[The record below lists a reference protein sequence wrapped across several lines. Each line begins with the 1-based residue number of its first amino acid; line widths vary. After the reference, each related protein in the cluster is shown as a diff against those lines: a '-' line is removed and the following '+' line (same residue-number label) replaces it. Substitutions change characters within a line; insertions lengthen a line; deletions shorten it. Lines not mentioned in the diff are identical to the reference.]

1 MADTKRL
8 KSTLATLLAD
18 NTSGDI
24 SAQDVRDVLES
35 FDLSRGACFWT
46 GYAATTMTLQ
56 GSGGP
61 GGTNYYRLQGTTT
74 TKVVNR
80 FTHASP
86 GRLTYTGPVQIK
98 ADFFAVV
105 SFTIAGGIGNN
116 NIGFEFAINGT
127 AQAPGYQLIEATLAG
142 GPRCIALLSEA
153 TLAPLDYVEIHVAN
167 ETAAGMTL
175 TPAAGVFQ
183 IQEMPLF

>member
-8 KSTLATLLAD
+8 KSSLATLLAD

-46 GYAATTMTLQ
+46 GYATTTMVLQ

-61 GGTNYYRLQGTTT
+61 GGTNYYRLLGTTT

-80 FTHASP
+80 FTHTSP
-86 GRLTYTGPVQIK
+86 GRLQYTGPVSIK
-98 ADFFAVV
+98 ADFFAVFSYSV
-105 SFTIAGGIGNN
+105 AGIGFN
-116 NIGFEFAINGT
+116 NIAFEFAINGT
-127 AQAPGYQLIEATLAG
+127 AQAPGYQVIYTALGTNVPHLVT
-142 GPRCIALLSEA
+142 LLSEA
-153 TLAPLDYVEIHVAN
+153 TLAPNDYVEVHVAN
-167 ETAAGMTL
+167 ESAAGAIL
-175 TPAAGVFQ
+175 TPQAGVIQ